1 MTDPL
6 IITSIVASAGALI
19 LGVIGHLRMSEC
31 CGSKFVFKS
40 SKNNSPIQTP
50 KTSAP
55 NENTAFLIQE
65 IQPIEHTQPIQ
76 IPSRP
81 ITSPFKPNKI
91 APIFSDC

>member
-6 IITSIVASAGALI
+6 IITSIIASVGALI

-40 SKNNSPIQTP
+40 SKNNSPMQTP

-55 NENTAFLIQE
+55 NENTAFLIHE
-65 IQPIEHTQPIQ
+65 IQPVEHNTQPIQ
-76 IPSRP
+76 IPTRP

-91 APIFSDC
+91 API

>member
-6 IITSIVASAGALI
+6 IITSIIASVGALI

-40 SKNNSPIQTP
+40 SKNNSPIQT
-50 KTSAP
+50 AP
-55 NENTAFLIQE
+55 NENTAFLIQK
-65 IQPIEHTQPIQ
+65 IQPVEPIQ
-76 IPSRP
+76 IPTRP
-81 ITSPFKPNKI
+81 ITSSFKPNKI